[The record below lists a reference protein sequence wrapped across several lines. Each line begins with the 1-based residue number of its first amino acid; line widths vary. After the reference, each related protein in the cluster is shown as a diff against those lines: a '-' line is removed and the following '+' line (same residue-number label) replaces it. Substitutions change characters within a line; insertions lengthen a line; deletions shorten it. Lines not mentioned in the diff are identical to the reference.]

1 MDDIMSQ
8 IPSDFASLRW
18 KEVDQ
23 CMDKFI
29 CDTGIMVSHVA
40 PSMATPAAWLLGK
53 LWPEP
58 LQSKVETFRKV
69 TEMMRHT
76 KKSGYFQAGANS
88 FYSSYD
94 QYPSKQPSSN
104 LCTVNYKC
112 RVKKLENLFQSLV
125 VQQTE
130 KLKTKLM
137 ERIPPGEMSASAVFR
152 ALLT

>member
-8 IPSDFASLRW
+8 IPADFASLPW
-18 KEVDQ
+18 KHVDQ

-29 CDTGIMVSHVA
+29 CDTGMMVSRVA

-69 TEMMRHT
+69 TEMM
-76 KKSGYFQAGANS
+76 KQKQYGYFPNPNS
-88 FYSSYD
+88 FYYSYNTH
-94 QYPSKQPSSN
+94 PSKHANGVCN
-104 LCTVNYKC
+104 LNYKC
-112 RVKKLENLFQSLV
+112 RVKKLENLFHNLV
-125 VQQTE
+125 IQQTE
-130 KLKTKLM
+130 KLKGKLI
-137 ERIPPGEMSASAVFR
+137 ERIPPGDMSAAAIFR

>member
-8 IPSDFASLRW
+8 IPADFASLRW
-18 KEVDQ
+18 KDVDQ

-29 CDTGIMVSHVA
+29 CDTGMMVSRVA

-69 TEMMRHT
+69 TEMMKHS
-76 KKSGYFQAGANS
+76 KKTGYFSPANS
-88 FYSSYD
+88 FYSSYNLH
-94 QYPSKQPSSN
+94 PAKHSN
-104 LCTVNYKC
+104 GICNVNYKC
-112 RVKKLENLFQSLV
+112 RVKKLENLFHNLV

-130 KLKTKLM
+130 KLKGKLI
-137 ERIPPGEMSASAVFR
+137 ERIPPGEINAANIFR